1 MPQDSVPPTAPQPNG
16 DEDLSFG
23 PQAIRYIGN
32 FHKTLPHN
40 EYGEVLPAAYA
51 EFRTIAA
58 DSNAPG
64 AGDFEGVDRGPL
76 SFPPHQ
82 AEFVPANTLPPG
94 ATLPTMADRLVNPQA
109 GRAREECGPDP
120 QALNMMAA
128 PGVLSD
134 STAAEMVEL
143 YWMALLRDVSFDL
156 YDQPGQL
163 DTCINDLKPAFQY
176 ALAHDTGAGKL
187 RLGLDLPKDAAG
199 ALRLDAK
206 TLFRCGMPDE
216 DYGPLISQFF
226 LHDVTYGTQTI
237 KQHQFP
243 YREGRDYLTDH
254 KSWLLA
260 QNAGYDKFGLPYPN
274 DNSWFHDK
282 LVFDDVPAGA
292 TAPRKHRI
300 RNMRDL
306 ARFVNKDALH
316 QAYFN
321 AALLLL
327 GWGAPLDPGSP
338 YANGTYTRQRDFGT
352 LGGPHILTQVSE
364 VASRALKVVWRQKW
378 LVHRRLRPEA
388 YGGLMQM
395 QKNGYQGTTRPYGLP
410 DWVFTTA
417 AAQAVQGK
425 HGTLFL
431 PMAFSQGS
439 PAHPAYGAGHATV
452 AGACVTMLKAWFKE
466 EEPIGPIIR
475 RNVHPD
481 TLRPITM
488 LQPKETPN
496 DDLPTYAGSDADHM
510 TVGGELNKI
519 AANVAMGRSMGGVH
533 WRTDNTRSLRLGER
547 IATIMLK
554 RQSTDYAETPFC
566 LSYRSFDGALVTV
579 EKGHVTVAGDPQ
591 LEAFYN
597 GFA

>member
-1 MPQDSVPPTAPQPNG
+1 MPQDSVPPAARQPNG

-23 PQAIRYIGN
+23 PHAVRYIGN

-40 EYGEVLPAAYA
+40 EYGEVLPSAYH

-58 DSNAPG
+58 DSNAAG
-64 AGDFEGVDRGPL
+64 AGDFEGVDRGPM
-76 SFPPHQ
+76 SFAPHQ
-82 AEFVPANTLPPG
+82 QDFVPANALPPG
-94 ATLPTMADRLVNPQA
+94 SSLPTQADRLVSPQA
-109 GRAREECGPDP
+109 GRAREGSGPDP
-120 QALNMMAA
+120 SKLNMIAA

-143 YWMALLRDVSFDL
+143 YWMALLRDVSLELFDV
-156 YDQPGQL
+156 PGQL
-163 DTCINDLKPAFQY
+163 DTAIGDLKAAFQF
-176 ALAHDTGAGKL
+176 ALANDTGAGRL
-187 RLGLDLPKDAAG
+187 RLGLDLPKADDG
-199 ALRLDAK
+199 TLRLDAK
-206 TLFRCGMPDE
+206 TLFRCGLPDE
-216 DYGPLISQFF
+216 HHGPLISQFF
-226 LHDVTYGTQTI
+226 LHDVPYGTQTI

-243 YREGRDYLTDH
+243 YRAGRDYLTDH

-260 QNAGYDKFGLPYPN
+260 QNAGYDRHGLPYPN
-274 DNSWFHDK
+274 ANSWFHDK
-282 LVFDDVPAGA
+282 QVFDDVAAGA
-292 TAPRKHRI
+292 TVPRKHRI

-306 ARFVNKDALH
+306 ARFVHKDALH

-327 GWGAPLDPGSP
+327 GWGAPLDPGNP
-338 YANGTYTRQRDFGT
+338 YRNGTYGRQRDFAT

-395 QKNGYQGTTRPYGLP
+395 QRNGYQGTKRPYGLP

-431 PMAFSQGS
+431 PMAFTSGA
-439 PAHPAYGAGHATV
+439 PPHPAYGAGHATV

-466 EEPIGPIIR
+466 DEPIGALIR

-481 TLRPITM
+481 TLRPLTP

-496 DDLPTYAGSDADHM
+496 DDLPTYAASDAGHM

-533 WRTDNTRSLRLGER
+533 WRSDNTRSLRLGEQ
-547 IATIMLK
+547 IATIMLR
-554 RQSTDYAETPFC
+554 RQSTDYAEQGFRMRYC
-566 LSYRSFDGALVTV
+566 NFDGHTVTV
-579 EKGHVTVAGDPQ
+579 EGGTVRVAGDAA
-591 LEAFYN
+591 LEAFYAKN
-597 GFA
+597 P

>member
-1 MPQDSVPPTAPQPNG
+1 MAQHTVPPAGAQPNG
-16 DEDLSFG
+16 DEDLAFG
-23 PQAIRYIGN
+23 PQGIRYVGN

-40 EYGEVLPAAYA
+40 EYGEVLPAAYH
-51 EFRTIAA
+51 EFRLIAA

-82 AEFVPANTLPPG
+82 QEFVPANTLPPG
-94 ATLPTMADRLVNPQA
+94 ATLPTRADLLVNPQA

-120 QALNMMAA
+120 SRMNMLPA
-128 PGVLSD
+128 PGVLSA
-134 STAAEMVEL
+134 STAAEMTEL
-143 YWMALLRDVSFDL
+143 YWMALLRDVSLDL
-156 YDQPGQL
+156 FDQPGQL
-163 DTCINDLKPAFQY
+163 DTCIADLAAAFRF
-176 ALAHDTGAGKL
+176 ALANDAGAGRL
-187 RLGLDLPKDAAG
+187 RLGLDLPKAADG
-199 ALRLDAK
+199 TLRLDTR
-206 TLFRCGMPDE
+206 TLFRCGLPDE
-216 DYGPLISQFF
+216 DKGPLISQFF

-260 QNAGYDKFGLPYPN
+260 QNAGYDQYGLPYPN
-274 DNSWFHDK
+274 DNSYFHDK
-282 LVFDDVPAGA
+282 KVFDDPPAGA
-292 TAPRKHRI
+292 TVPRKHRI
-300 RNMRDL
+300 RNLRDL

-327 GWGAPLDPGSP
+327 SWGAKLDPGSP
-338 YANGTYTRQRDFGT
+338 YANGTYTRQRDFAT

-395 QKNGYQGTTRPYGLP
+395 QKNGYQGTTRAYGLP

-417 AAQAVQGK
+417 ASQAVQGK
-425 HGTLFL
+425 YGTRFL

-452 AGACVTMLKAWFKE
+452 AGACITMLKAWFKE
-466 EEPIGPIIR
+466 DEPIGALIR

-481 TLRPITM
+481 TLRPIDL

-496 DDLPTYAGSDADHM
+496 DDLPVYAGADAAQM

-533 WRTDNTRSLRLGER
+533 WRTDNTRSLRLGEQ
-547 IATIMLK
+547 ITTIMLK
-554 RQSTDYAETPFC
+554 RQSTDYAETPFR
-566 LSYRSFDGALVTV
+566 LSYRSFDNALVTI